1 MPTLIDEL
9 INGQLSQE
17 IAFDLAQGN
26 DGAVLAVLQ
35 RKDISRLG
43 KITAHDIK
51 QYLSLI
57 DVRIPIMES
66 TAPACKAVTLALEDF
81 PVFDLTIPAVQA
93 KFIAL
98 LDALVAE
105 TLIPDFTEE
114 HKATLLAIATEQVSR
129 LDEIGLNA
137 TAQDIAQARELI

>member
-1 MPTLIDEL
+1 MTTLIEEL
-9 INGQLSQE
+9 TTGPLAQA

-26 DGAVLAVLQ
+26 DGAVLSALQ
-35 RKDISRLG
+35 RKDIARLG

-51 QYLSLI
+51 QYFSLI

-66 TAPACKAVTLALEDF
+66 TALSCRAVTLALDDF
-81 PVFDLTIPAVQA
+81 PVFDLTIPMVQV

-105 TLIPDFTEE
+105 PLIPDFTEE
-114 HKATLLAIATEQVSR
+114 HKAGLLAIATEYVSR
-129 LDEIGLNA
+129 LDILGLNV
-137 TAQDIAQARELI
+137 THLDIAQARELM

>member
-1 MPTLIDEL
+1 MSTLIDEL
-9 INGQLSQE
+9 TTGPLSQE
-17 IAFDLAQGN
+17 IAFDLSQGN

-35 RKDISRLG
+35 RKDVQRLG

-66 TAPACKAVTLALEDF
+66 SAPACKAVTLALEDF
-81 PVFDLTIPAVQA
+81 PVFDLTIPMVQV

-105 TLIPDFTEE
+105 PLIPDFTEE
-114 HKATLLAIATEQVSR
+114 HKATLLTIATEQISR
-129 LDEIGLNA
+129 LDEVGLNV